1 MSKPVLIY
9 SVKDSI
15 AHIMLNRPEKRNAL
29 NSELCIELGKAWKR
43 FQNDPD
49 ARVAVV
55 SGAGKVF
62 CAGAD
67 LGFDLTIE
75 ALTQIFPDNGYA
87 VCKPIV
93 CAVQGGALGVG
104 FSLAIKCC
112 DLTVMGDSA
121 ILAYPESK
129 IGTLGGIIDHTA
141 VMPFKVA
148 LEFTMTGEPI
158 SSSRAYELGLI
169 NKVVKDEEVLEEAFR
184 FARIL
189 AGNAPMVLEALKYCY
204 YKTQNTSKDDYRRD
218 TERLIK
224 PIMESEDFK
233 EGVLAFIEK
242 RKPNFV
248 GR

>member
-1 MSKPVLIY
+1 MSEPVLIY
-9 SVKDSI
+9 SVKDHI

-29 NSELCIELGKAWKR
+29 NSELCNELGKAWKR
-43 FQNDPD
+43 FQNDPE

-62 CAGAD
+62 CAGVD
-67 LGFDLTIE
+67 LGFDVTID
-75 ALTQIFPDNGYA
+75 ALLQVFPDNGYEIR
-87 VCKPIV
+87 KPIV
-93 CAVQGGALGVG
+93 CAVQGDALGIG
-104 FSLAIKCC
+104 FSLAIRCC
-112 DLTVMGDSA
+112 DLTVMGESGS
-121 ILAYPESK
+121 LAYPESK
-129 IGTLGGIIDHTA
+129 IGTLGGIIEHTA

-148 LEFTMTGEPI
+148 LEFTMTGEPMPA
-158 SSSRAYELGLI
+158 SRAYQLGLI

-184 FARIL
+184 LARVM

-204 YKTQNTSKDDYRRD
+204 YKTQNTQKDDYRRD

-242 RKPNFV
+242 RKPNFI
-248 GR
+248 GK